1 MVVGCQ
7 FSCQW
12 SVVGC
17 QWARRVDESI
27 HFGERVYR
35 DWKNV
40 RRRGLSVASSVV
52 SGQLSVVSKARSV
65 DESRHFGER
74 VYRDWKNVR
83 RRGLSVASSV
93 VSGQLSV
100 VSGLEGSM
108 KVGISVRERLPF
120 TVVSA
125 FGGNGSRRGRAME
138 DLPITHQSL
147 KNKARHPAPPITH
160 QSLKQSASRQPS
172 HRLLTPTNN

>member
-27 HFGERVYR
+27 HFAERVYR

-52 SGQLSVVSKARSV
+52 SGQLSVVSRARSV
-65 DESRHFGER
+65 DESIHFGER

-108 KVGISVRERLPF
+108 KVFISVGGFIEIGRTFGGEGCRLPVQLS
-120 TVVSA
+120 VV
-125 FGGNGSRRGRAME
+125 GC
-138 DLPITHQSL
+138 Q
-147 KNKARHPAPPITH
+147 
-160 QSLKQSASRQPS
+160 
-172 HRLLTPTNN
+172 